1 MQVDVW
7 SDVVCPWC
15 YLGRRRLQL
24 AIERFEHRDAVEV
37 EWHSFQLQPDAP
49 RFGEPGAGAPVA
61 EYLATRGFAP
71 AQLEEMQARLAGL
84 AAAEGLPYRPDL
96 AHHVNSF
103 AAHTLVHSAARHGLG
118 DAMVGLL
125 FKAQHADDLR
135 IDDPATLPGLAAE
148 VGLEWDPAQ
157 PDQADVDAV
166 HADIDEARQLGVS
179 GVPFFVFDR
188 RLAVSG
194 AQPTDLLLEAL
205 EQAFTADSAPASSS
219 NS

>member
-1 MQVDVW
+1 LKIDVW

-15 YLGRRRLQL
+15 YLGRRRLEL
-24 AIERFEHRDAVEV
+24 ATRRFEHRDAVEV

-49 RFGEPGAGAPVA
+49 RFGEPGAGAPVT

-84 AAAEGLPYRPDL
+84 AAEEGLPYRPDL

-103 AAHTLVHSAARHGLG
+103 AAHTLIHAAARRGQG

-125 FKAQHADDLR
+125 FEAQHADGLR
-135 IDDPATLPGLAAE
+135 IDDPGTLADLAAR
-148 VGLEWDPAQ
+148 VGLEWDAAQ
-157 PDQADVDAV
+157 PDAADVEAVQADLDDA
-166 HADIDEARQLGVS
+166 RRLGIS

-194 AQPTDLLLEAL
+194 AQPTELLLEAL
-205 EQAFTADSAPASSS
+205 EQAFSAESTPAS
-219 NS
+219 

>member
-1 MQVDVW
+1 LQVDVW

-15 YLGRRRLQL
+15 YLGRRRLEL
-24 AIERFEHRDAVEV
+24 AIERFEHRDAVAV
-37 EWHSFQLQPDAP
+37 EWHSFQLQPEAP
-49 RFGEPGAGAPVA
+49 RFGEPGAGAPIA
-61 EYLATRGFAP
+61 DYLATRGFAP
-71 AQLEEMQARLAGL
+71 GQLEEMQARLAGL
-84 AAAEGLPYRPDL
+84 MAEEGLPYRPDL

-103 AAHTLVHSAARHGLG
+103 AAHTLIHAAARRSLG
-118 DAMVGLL
+118 DAIVGLL
-125 FKAQHADDLR
+125 FKAHHADGLR
-135 IDDPATLPGLAAE
+135 IDDPATLVDLAAE

-166 HADIDEARQLGVS
+166 HSDIDEARRLGVS

-194 AQPTDLLLEAL
+194 AQPTDLLVGAL
-205 EQAFTADSAPASSS
+205 EQAFTADSNPAGSP